1 MAGEFARQQAAQAW
15 CTKTTEN
22 KVMDVDLCEA
32 FAEII
37 EKLTS
42 QSWLGNATNRELLAE
57 ISARV
62 DLNYKTTGGE

>member
-1 MAGEFARQQAAQAW
+1 MSGEFAKQKAAQAW
-15 CTKTTEN
+15 CAETTKN
-22 KVMDVDLCEA
+22 KVMDAELCEA

-42 QSWLGNATNRELLAE
+42 QPWLGNATTQELLAE

-62 DLNYKTTGGE
+62 DLDYKTTGGK